1 MRPVSTNQDAERLA
15 AQWLSEAKC
24 CLSAGRRGRA
34 EMWLADVLD
43 HFPETGAAGEARRL
57 LEGRR

>member
-1 MRPVSTNQDAERLA
+1 MSTVATNQDSERLA
-15 AQWLSEAKC
+15 ARWLDEAKF

-57 LEGRR
+57 LENRR